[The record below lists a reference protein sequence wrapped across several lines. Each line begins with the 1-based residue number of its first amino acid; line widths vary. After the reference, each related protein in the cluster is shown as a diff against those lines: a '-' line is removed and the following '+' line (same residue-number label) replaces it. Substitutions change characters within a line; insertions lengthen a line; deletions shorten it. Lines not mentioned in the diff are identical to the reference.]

1 MRVSLFAALLALTC
15 LPGCEKKPTTTE
27 PPKPVEVKPVDPKPV
42 DVAKPDPAPAGGEVL
57 LLGEVGS
64 LTGSEAAFGISTRN
78 GIELALEEANA
89 SGGVKGKKLAVR
101 VYDDQSKP
109 EEAASATTRLIS
121 QDHVVAI
128 LGEVASSNSLA
139 MAPKAQEIGRAHV

>member
-1 MRVSLFAALLALTC
+1 MRVSHLLAVSAFTIFT
-15 LPGCEKKPTTTE
+15 GCEKKPE
-27 PPKPVEVKPVDPKPV
+27 NKPVEAKPVEVAKPVE
-42 DVAKPDPAPAGGEVL
+42 AKPAETDTI

-101 VYDDQSKP
+101 VYDDQS
-109 EEAASATTRLIS
+109 
-121 QDHVVAI
+121 
-128 LGEVASSNSLA
+128 
-139 MAPKAQEIGRAHV
+139 